1 MYPNAKTQE
10 LKKTWSPMRARKG
23 KTYTVTNLAKKRKK
37 YSSMSILVLNFKV
50 GNYLGRQIF
59 FSSCIQ

>member
-23 KTYTVTNLAKKRKK
+23 KTYTVTNLGKKKEEVQF
-37 YSSMSILVLNFKV
+37 YEHISFKFQS
-50 GNYLGRQIF
+50 R
-59 FSSCIQ
+59 